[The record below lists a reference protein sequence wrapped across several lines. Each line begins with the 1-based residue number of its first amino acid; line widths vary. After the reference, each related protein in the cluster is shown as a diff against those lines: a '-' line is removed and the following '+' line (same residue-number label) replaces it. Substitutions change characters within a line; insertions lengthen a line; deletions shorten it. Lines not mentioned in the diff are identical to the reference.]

1 MMPYLAAELIFGAGT
16 GVFDDEQPGQW
27 KVFLLVIQ
35 DCGELAD
42 AACFALYAD
51 IHVVD

>member
-1 MMPYLAAELIFGAGT
+1 M

-27 KVFLLVIQ
+27 KMFPLVIQ
-35 DCGELAD
+35 DCAEPAD

-51 IHVVD
+51 IHVVDGVT